1 VPGRLV
7 LLDFDG
13 TLAYRDGLWSGC
25 ALEVLD
31 EHQPGH
37 GVDIERFRAQMNG
50 SYPWNRHQEPHPEL
64 GEAERW
70 WESMEERL
78 ASAFERAGVGEG
90 APTLARALRERFIDH
105 TIGWRLFDDT
115 LPALQA
121 LRDAGWRTAI
131 LSNHVPELSQIVE
144 GLGLGGTVEAVF
156 SSAVIGYEKP
166 HPEAFAHALRAC
178 GSPER
183 VWMVGD
189 NPEADVAGAQALGI
203 PAVLVR
209 AAGPA
214 PLRAEGLLEV
224 VALIVGDT
232 NVCSPS

>member
-13 TLAYRDGLWSGC
+13 TLAYREGLWSGC

-31 EHQPGH
+31 EHRPGH
-37 GVDIERFRAQMNG
+37 GIDIEWFRAAMQG
-50 SYPWNRHQEPHPEL
+50 CYPWNRHQEPHPEL
-64 GEAERW
+64 GQAERW
-70 WESMEERL
+70 WETMELRL
-78 ASAFERAGVGEG
+78 ASAFERSGVGEG

-105 TIGWRLFDDT
+105 TVRWRRFDDS
-115 LPALQA
+115 LPALEA

-178 GSPER
+178 GSPTR

-189 NPEADVAGAQALGI
+189 NPLADVAGAEAAGI

-209 AAGPA
+209 GQGEARLQAAG
-214 PLRAEGLLEV
+214 LEQA
-224 VALIVGDT
+224 VALIIADT